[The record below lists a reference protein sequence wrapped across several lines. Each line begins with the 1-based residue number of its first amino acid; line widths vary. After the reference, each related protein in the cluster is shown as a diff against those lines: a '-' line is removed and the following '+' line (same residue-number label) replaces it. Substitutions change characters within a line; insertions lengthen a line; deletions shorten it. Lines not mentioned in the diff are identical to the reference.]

1 MTMIFKFDGIMKKYL
16 FSAIAISAMAFTACT
31 EQPINPV
38 EPNQETV
45 TINFI
50 SGNELDA
57 TKTYIDADNNVFWN
71 ASGEYLKIFET
82 IDSKT
87 KAVDSK
93 AGVVS
98 EDGTTASFSAE
109 FTPNTEG
116 SSYSYHAIYP
126 NTAYVNETDL
136 TKIKVLTPAIQNP
149 TLTSFDPAADLLIS
163 KTITK
168 DAQPGADETLTL
180 NFARIVAVGK
190 IAIYGLPTTDP
201 VTSVVFTAPEGVN
214 LNGRTSVNM
223 TEGKIVEYGY
233 FGASNIVTMN
243 YTNAPDFTKAK
254 ESAESAIF
262 TCLPCEIVA
271 GSKFTVTVTTAT
283 KKYTKECTIP
293 ESGKALSFEVGK
305 STKFSVSMTG
315 AATET
320 IETFVPG
327 EYVIVAKYNNVYYAL
342 SSEAEESNTPRLN
355 CPVLTDFTSGTS
367 IYSTTNNNII
377 WAIQQTEKPSQYYI
391 KSIVP
396 NVGYLAYTDNSA
408 NSAKTSDTP
417 YALTISSHE
426 NNDGTYII
434 KSVSYPS
441 RILSKNNSTT
451 AGFAFYGNSNQEENL
466 YIVPVGEDTRTP
478 LATPSNVKAELVSG
492 KLNSIKLDWD
502 ANTAAASYVVTYR
515 YDTTS
520 ETKTVTT
527 NTLTLD
533 GLMYGKDYYFSVVAV
548 PADAKA
554 NKESAA
560 SDEVK
565 CTTGAAPTLTGE
577 GTLESPYTPAD
588 VLTFVEATTSAVYVS
603 GKISE
608 IIEVTVGNAAR
619 YYISTDGTST
629 QQVQVYMGLYL
640 NGDTFTS
647 TDQIKVGDEV
657 IVYGKISLYQ
667 NVPQIAC
674 GSRIYSLNGVTG
686 STPEEPEENTEDL
699 IITGLKYTDGTELHS
714 NPIVS
719 GNVTITSNDSSG
731 GVKYYNAGL
740 RWYANKT
747 LKLSSTQP
755 MSKIVMTILTS
766 SNYGVTTEQ
775 LSVTTG
781 TITANDATITWEGSA
796 SEVTITNKK
805 SNQIR
810 VTAISVTY

>member
-31 EQPINPV
+31 EQPIDPV

-82 IDSKT
+82 IDSQT
-87 KAVDSK
+87 KAVESK

-109 FTPNTEG
+109 FTTNTEG

-168 DAQPGADETLTL
+168 DAQPGADETLSL

-305 STKFSVSMTG
+305 STKFTVDMSTS
-315 AATET
+315 TET
-320 IETFVPG
+320 DLVVKDFSGT
-327 EYVIVAKYNNVYYAL
+327 YVIAAASSTNVYAITGTLTGSDSKTRLTSL
-342 SSEAEESNTPRLN
+342 SLN
-355 CPVLTDFTSGTS
+355 VTVIPTFLSDVD
-367 IYSTTNNNII
+367 NNMV
-377 WAIQQTEKPSQYYI
+377 WAIEKFGEGYSVKNAASNLYICYQDNGNYAQLTESQTALHISLNADELTYTIGYAG
-391 KSIVP
+391 
-396 NVGYLAYTDNSA
+396 NV
-408 NSAKTSDTP
+408 
-417 YALTISSHE
+417 E
-426 NNDGTYII
+426 
-434 KSVSYPS
+434 
-441 RILSKNNSTT
+441 RILAKNTS
-451 AGFAFYGNSNQEENL
+451 AEYFAFYKGSGLKEL
-466 YIVPVGEDTRTP
+466 YLIPTGEDTRTP
-478 LATPSNVKAELVSG
+478 LATPSNVKAELVSE

-667 NVPQIAC
+667 NVPQIARE
-674 GSRIYSLNGVTG
+674 SRIYSLNGVTG
-686 STPEEPEENTEDL
+686 STPEEPEKNTEDL

-719 GNVTITSNDSSG
+719 GNVTITSNESSD

-766 SNYGVTTEQ
+766 SNYGVTTDQ